1 MRFIFI
7 LLILFLFF
15 TVFANGAAIDGSS
28 LTRTGNIVY
37 LQKENIKIEK
47 ESISIVFVN
56 DVFKFNVQY
65 KLKNSSDKAEKI
77 DYAFPVLFE
86 DILYCDGIESDDP
99 YFKKDKIRNFSVKIN
114 GVTQQMKEKKIP
126 RGESNN
132 VYFVYSFDFPAKQSI
147 EIEVNYEVDPWGDVY
162 EYGPKALY
170 GFGPRKTKYSM
181 SNAKYF
187 GSGAADEL
195 EINIDMDDLFRNGGK
210 LLTLEPRIF
219 SFDKSGKFKFK
230 GRNFDFSKNSEI
242 AIEYDNSS
250 RNLWDQIV
258 GSRLTTKNKI
268 KSVKVS
274 SAVPGTKAENMFDGD
289 PATAWCASGKN
300 NWIEVKTEKSNIRFI
315 SVLNGNTKNEK
326 TLSENGKI
334 QTLEF
339 EYKNCFKDLEK
350 VEPPESS
357 INILKARRES
367 DPKYPNEYP
376 EKEEIRQKY
385 GIVYEEPIYF
395 DYRTIYYPERDTP
408 FYENCTLR
416 FKVKEVLP
424 GSKFKNVCIS
434 EIFILE

>member
-7 LLILFLFF
+7 LLVLFSFF

-47 ESISIVFVN
+47 ETISIVFVN
-56 DVFKFNVQY
+56 DVFKFNVRY
-65 KLKNSSDKAEKI
+65 RLKNSSEKAEKI

-86 DILYCDGIESDDP
+86 DILENGYVSDDP
-99 YFKKDKIRNFSVKIN
+99 EFKKDKIRNFSVKIN
-114 GVTQQMKEKKIP
+114 GVAQKMKEQKIP
-126 RGESNN
+126 RGEPNN
-132 VYFVYSFDFPAKQSI
+132 IYFVYSFDFPAKQSL
-147 EIEVNYEVDPWGDVY
+147 EIEVNYEVDPWGDIT
-162 EYGPKALY
+162 EYGPYTLY
-170 GFGPRKTKYSM
+170 WFRPRKTKYSM

-187 GSGAADEL
+187 GSGSADEL
-195 EINIDMDDLFRNGGK
+195 EINIDMTDLFRNGGK

-230 GRNFDFSKNSEI
+230 GKNFDFSKNSEI
-242 AIEYDNSS
+242 EIEYDNSL

-274 SAVPGTKAENMFDGD
+274 SAISGTKAENMFDGD

-315 SVLNGNTKNEK
+315 AVLNGNTKNEK
-326 TLSENGKI
+326 TLSENGKVKSLGI
-334 QTLEF
+334 
-339 EYKNCFKDLEK
+339 EYKNCSAILACVNKPENPIDFLKTEK
-350 VEPPESS
+350 QKGE
-357 INILKARRES
+357 
-367 DPKYPNEYP
+367 EYP
-376 EKEEIRQKY
+376 EEAEIRQR
-385 GIVYEEPIYF
+385 YEIIHEKPIYF
-395 DYRTIYYPERDTP
+395 DYDIVYLGERDMP
-408 FYENCTLR
+408 HYENCTLR
-416 FKVKEVLP
+416 FKVKEILP

>member
-1 MRFIFI
+1 MRFIFFAS
-7 LLILFLFF
+7 LILFSCF

-86 DILYCDGIESDDP
+86 DLLESGYVSEDP

-114 GVTQQMKEKKIP
+114 GVAQKMKEQKIP
-126 RGESNN
+126 RGEPNN

-147 EIEVNYEVDPWGDVY
+147 EIEVNYEVDPWGDIT
-162 EYGPKALY
+162 EYGPYTLY
-170 GFGPRKTKYSM
+170 WFRPRKTKYSM

-187 GSGAADEL
+187 GSGSADEL
-195 EINIDMDDLFRNGGK
+195 EINIDMSDLFRNGGK

-219 SFDKSGKFKFK
+219 SFDKAGTFKFK
-230 GRNFDFSKNSEI
+230 GKNFDFSKNSEI
-242 AIEYDNSS
+242 EIEYDNSL

-274 SAVPGTKAENMFDGD
+274 SAAAETKAANLFDGD
-289 PATAWCASGKN
+289 PATAWCATGKN

-315 SVLNGNTKNEK
+315 AVLNGNMKNEK
-326 TLSENGKI
+326 TLSENGKVKSMEI
-334 QTLEF
+334 
-339 EYKNCFKDLEK
+339 EYKNCSAILACVNKPENPIDFLRTEK
-350 VEPPESS
+350 QKGE
-357 INILKARRES
+357 
-367 DPKYPNEYP
+367 EYP
-376 EKEEIRQKY
+376 EEAEIRQR
-385 GIVYEEPIYF
+385 YEIIHEKPIYF
-395 DYRTIYYPERDTP
+395 DYDIVYLGERDMP
-408 FYENCTLR
+408 HYENCTLR
-416 FKVKEVLP
+416 FKVKEILP

>member
-7 LLILFLFF
+7 LLVLFSFF

-37 LQKENIKIEK
+37 IQKENIKIEK

-56 DVFKFNVQY
+56 DVFKFNVKYRLQ
-65 KLKNSSDKAEKI
+65 NASGKAEKI

-86 DILYCDGIESDDP
+86 DILENGYVSDDP
-99 YFKKDKIRNFSVKIN
+99 EFKKDKIRNFSVKIN
-114 GVTQQMKEKKIP
+114 GVAQKMKEQKIP

-132 VYFVYSFDFPAKQSI
+132 VYFVCSFDFPAKQSI
-147 EIEVNYEVDPWGDVY
+147 EIEVNYEVDPWGDIT
-162 EYGPKALY
+162 EYGPYTLY
-170 GFGPRKTKYSM
+170 WFRPRKTKYSM

-187 GSGAADEL
+187 GSGSADEL
-195 EINIDMDDLFRNGGK
+195 EINIDMSDLFRNGGK

-219 SFDKSGKFKFK
+219 SFDKAGTFKFK
-230 GRNFDFSKNSEI
+230 GKNFDFSKNSEI
-242 AIEYDNSS
+242 EIEYDNSL

-274 SAVPGTKAENMFDGD
+274 SAAAETKAANLFDGD
-289 PATAWCASGKN
+289 PATAWCATGKN

-315 SVLNGNTKNEK
+315 AVLNGNMKNEK

-334 QTLEF
+334 QILEF

-376 EKEEIRQKY
+376 EKEEIRQRY
-385 GIVYEEPIYF
+385 GIVYKEPIYF
-395 DYRTIYYPERDTP
+395 DYRTVYYPEKDTP
-408 FYENCTLR
+408 SYENCTLR
-416 FKVKEVLP
+416 FKVKEILP

>member
-1 MRFIFI
+1 MRFIFFAS
-7 LLILFLFF
+7 LILFSCF

-86 DILYCDGIESDDP
+86 DLLESGYVSDDP

-114 GVTQQMKEKKIP
+114 GVAQKMKEQKIP

-132 VYFVYSFDFPAKQSI
+132 VYFVYSFDFPAKESI
-147 EIEVNYEVDPWGDVY
+147 EIKVNYEVDPWGDIT
-162 EYGPKALY
+162 EYGPYTLY
-170 GFGPRKTKYSM
+170 WFRPRKTKYSM
-181 SNAKYF
+181 INAKYF
-187 GSGAADEL
+187 GSGSADEL
-195 EINIDMDDLFRNGGK
+195 EINIDMTDLFRNGGK

-230 GRNFDFSKNSEI
+230 GKNFDFSKNSEI
-242 AIEYDNSS
+242 EIKYNNSL

-274 SAVPGTKAENMFDGD
+274 SAISGTKAENMFDGD

-315 SVLNGNTKNEK
+315 AVLNGNMKNEK
-326 TLSENGKI
+326 TLSENGKVKSMEI
-334 QTLEF
+334 
-339 EYKNCFKDLEK
+339 EYKNCSAILACVNKPENPIDCLKTEK
-350 VEPPESS
+350 Q
-357 INILKARRES
+357 KG
-367 DPKYPNEYP
+367 DKYPE
-376 EKEEIRQKY
+376 EAEIRQR
-385 GIVYEEPIYF
+385 YEIIHEKPIYF
-395 DYRTIYYPERDTP
+395 DYDIVYLGERDMP
-408 FYENCTLR
+408 HYENCTLR
-416 FKVKEVLP
+416 FKVKEILP